1 MSEILSSLGKALD
14 QTGGNDGTE
23 DRQSTSSSVNFTSE
37 CSPHSN
43 TNEPESLVDFVLSA
57 SGQIPGSNSADRRM
71 LVESYCKEYE
81 RKLRFLKRQA
91 RLLQRELKCDK
102 EFRETQIIK
111 ASIEWNQARM
121 QSAIDERLQ
130 HEKQQSIIK
139 ERILLLEE
147 LEENLRQWESDHPSN
162 GEFSF

>member
-1 MSEILSSLGKALD
+1 MD
-14 QTGGNDGTE
+14 QTEGNGGTE
-23 DRQSTSSSVNFTSE
+23 DRQSTSSSMNCATE
-37 CSPHSN
+37 CSPHTN

-71 LVESYCKEYE
+71 LVESYCKEYA
-81 RKLRFLKRQA
+81 RRLRFLKRHA
-91 RLLQRELKCDK
+91 WLLQKEKKWGK
-102 EFRETQIIK
+102 EFRERQIIK
-111 ASIEWNQARM
+111 ASIEWNQARK

-130 HEKQQSIIK
+130 QEKQQSIIN

-147 LEENLRQWESDHPSN
+147 LERDLRQWENNHPSD